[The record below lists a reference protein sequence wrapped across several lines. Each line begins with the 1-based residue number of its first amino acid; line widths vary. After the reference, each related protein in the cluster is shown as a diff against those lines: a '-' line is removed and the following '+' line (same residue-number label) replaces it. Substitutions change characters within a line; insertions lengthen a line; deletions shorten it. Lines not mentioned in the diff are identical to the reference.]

1 MTIVTTTP
9 RSADAATHAGGAL
22 GRLLAAVR
30 RRTRWWVWVES
41 LAWIAV
47 AAATLFWGTLLVD
60 WLVEPPV
67 WARLAALVAGGA
79 GLGWIIWAKLADR
92 LAAPLSDASLALLV
106 ERCVP
111 RCGDSLT
118 TAVALADREARAAAG
133 EAAVF
138 ATDPELAKRTRDA
151 ADGLA
156 ATVDPATLFRSRPL
170 AAFAV
175 AGVAAVASV
184 VALTAA
190 RGDIAGLWVR
200 RMTLLADEPWPRRV
214 TLAVDGFTEGRRLV
228 ARGSAAEI
236 VVHARAAAGPPEVVE
251 LRMRGADGWRSQR
264 MGTRGGVG
272 PTGQTFVH
280 TLERVVGDLELEI
293 RGGDARLRNLRLV
306 VAEPP
311 GLAGI
316 EIDYEP
322 PAYLGTGSRPA
333 AAARVIRIPR
343 GARVRLACRSTKP
356 LSAARLLA
364 HAAGSTA
371 SGRGLGV
378 DVDGGPPDA
387 AEGGAMSG
395 GDAAVARVVAELA
408 TPSGGAPARE
418 LIADIPSLDAD
429 LALTLEL
436 TDVTGL
442 HNLEP
447 IEFLLSAVADERPQ
461 VMLTPRGAPAAIT
474 PAGRLL
480 LVGSLADDHGLAEA
494 DVELDVAAPPPGT
507 AVVPAASATTAG
519 NVAPLRLPIPLAT
532 AASPLV
538 EFTPERPHIV
548 ELAPH
553 ALAAGARVSLTATAR
568 DGCTLE
574 GGPNEGR
581 GETWTL
587 DVVTPD
593 ALRALLDAREILL
606 RRRFESA
613 IDDVAQARARLAAP
627 AATAGEVDPAVACAE
642 AAARTAGEAADLAEG
657 FRGIR
662 LELDANDMLSPEV
675 ETRLVAQI
683 ADPLASLAARDLPAL
698 DRACRT
704 LPVSEAGARADV
716 VLARLRAVLAR
727 MIELESYNQ
736 LVERLRDV
744 IRLQE
749 QIRTDTLEEQKRR
762 GRAALGLP

>member
-1 MTIVTTTP
+1 MTITTSVP
-9 RSADAATHAGGAL
+9 RSADAATQAGGPL

-47 AAATLFWGTLLVD
+47 AAAALFWGTLLVD
-60 WLVEPPV
+60 WLVEPPA
-67 WARLAALVAGGA
+67 WARFAAVVAGGA
-79 GLGWIIWAKLADR
+79 GLAWIIWAKLADR

-118 TAVALADREARAAAG
+118 TAVALADREARAADG
-133 EAAVF
+133 EAALF
-138 ATDPELAKRTRDA
+138 ATDPELATRTRAA
-151 ADGLA
+151 ADALA
-156 ATVDPATLFRSRPL
+156 VTVDPATLFRSRRL
-170 AAFAV
+170 AAWAV

-184 VALTAA
+184 VTLTAA

-214 TLAVDGFTEGRRLV
+214 TLAVEGFTEGRRLV

-236 VVHARAAAGPPEVVE
+236 VVHAQAAAGPPEVVE

-264 MGTRGGVG
+264 MGTRGGVR
-272 PTGQTFVH
+272 PAGQTFVH

-293 RGGDARLRNLRLV
+293 RGGDARLRDLRLV

-311 GLAGI
+311 ALAGI
-316 EIDYEP
+316 EIEYEP
-322 PAYLGTGSRPA
+322 PAYLGSGSRPA

-356 LSAARLLA
+356 LSAARLVA

-371 SGRGLGV
+371 SGRGV
-378 DVDGGPPDA
+378 RVDGDGGRPDA
-387 AEGGAMSG
+387 AGGGAMAG
-395 GDAAVARVVAELA
+395 GDAAVPRVVAELA
-408 TPSGGAPARE
+408 TPSGGARANE
-418 LIADIPSLDAD
+418 LIADLPSLDAD
-429 LALTLEL
+429 LAVALEL

-480 LVGSLADDHGLAEA
+480 LAGSLADDHGLAEA
-494 DVELDVAAPPPGT
+494 DVELDVAVTPGSTGMPATPAT
-507 AVVPAASATTAG
+507 AEGGA
-519 NVAPLRLPIPLAT
+519 APLRLPIPLAT
-532 AASPLV
+532 AAAPLV
-538 EFTPERPHIV
+538 EFTPERPHVV

-553 ALAAGARVSLTATAR
+553 ALAPGSRVSFTATAR

-613 IDDVAQARARLAAP
+613 IDDMAQARARLAAP
-627 AATAGEVDPAVACAE
+627 DAADGEVDPAVACAE
-642 AAARTAGEAADLAEG
+642 AAARTAGEAADIAES

-675 ETRLVAQI
+675 DERLVAQI
-683 ADPLASLAARDLPAL
+683 ADPLASLATRDLPAL

-704 LPVSEAGARADV
+704 VPVSEAGARADV